1 MGIHHRTSREGEHGG
16 LPPDVAKTKGCG
28 LTSTQDVAYTNDNT
42 MARLHTETIPTST
55 LAATARVVDGFVT
68 TQTDHQGIT
77 GSFTRAY
84 SALGKVKD
92 IIPSRL
98 RLCGFRCQQGDTG
111 PAGFASESYS
121 CRP

>member
-1 MGIHHRTSREGEHGG
+1 MHEPEEENRAR
-16 LPPDVAKTKGCG
+16 LPPDVAKTKDGG
-28 LTSTQDVAYTNDNT
+28 LTSTQSIAYTGDNS
-42 MARLHTETIPTST
+42 MARLHSESIPGST
-55 LAATARVVDGFVT
+55 LASTARVVDGFVSA
-68 TQTDHQGIT
+68 QSAHQGRPE
-77 GSFTRAY
+77 SFTRAY

-98 RLCGFRCQQGDTG
+98 RLRGFRCQQGDTG

>member
-1 MGIHHRTSREGEHGG
+1 MTSAG
-16 LPPDVAKTKGCG
+16 L
-28 LTSTQDVAYTNDNT
+28 VAYTNDNT
-42 MARLHTETIPTST
+42 MPRLHSESIPGST
-55 LAATARVVDGFVT
+55 LAATARVVDGFVSA
-68 TQTDHQGIT
+68 QSAHQGRPE
-77 GSFTRAY
+77 SFTRAY

-98 RLCGFRCQQGDTG
+98 RLRGFRCQQGDTG